1 MDYQLLLNKFA
12 SAEELP
18 SGSQQRRLHAC
29 LRRAIQQGI
38 LLAGTRLPSSRD
50 LAQELRI
57 ARNTVVYAY
66 EQLIT
71 EGFLIS
77 DRRGSV
83 VSQSFSGVAAA
94 RQVPAVSSRSKA
106 ALAQRAQ
113 SVLPLPVAAELSSGF
128 APGVPSLE
136 DFPVQLWRTMLDRTW
151 RSLGVAQLGYADA
164 AGEPSLRAAIAEYL
178 RALRGVDCDA
188 EQVIITDGTQ
198 SSLDLCAHAF
208 ADANDTVWMENPGY
222 IGAQIAFRAAQLKI
236 IGIQVDAQGLQA
248 TASDWEKHTP
258 KLIYVTPSHQYPTG
272 GVLGLERRLDLI
284 RHANLHGSLIIE
296 DDYDSEFRHDGPPL
310 SAMQGLVDDAPVLYL
325 GTFSKTL
332 FPALRIAYMVVP
344 KSLVKPMR
352 ALVAKASLRGRAA
365 DQLCLARFIQDGHF
379 ALHLRRM
386 RRLYRQRRDALV
398 SALVFELDRQFVG
411 APEIFSIVGQSAG
424 MHLALRF
431 HTKTLNDVEIST
443 FALAQGIV
451 APALS
456 VHQVG
461 KRMHGWHGLMLGYAQ
476 VKSEEIPALV
486 RKLVSISASYYDG
499 KTDCS
504 S

>member
-1 MDYQLLLNKFA
+1 MDYQLLLEKYLSSSDLPA
-12 SAEELP
+12 GSA
-18 SGSQQRRLHAC
+18 QRRLHAC

-57 ARNTVVYAY
+57 SRNTVVYAY

-83 VSQSFSGVAAA
+83 VSDIFSDMAATQ
-94 RQVPAVSSRSKA
+94 QVVPTPSQPCV

-113 SVLPLPVAAELSSGF
+113 GVMPLPVAAELNCGF
-128 APGVPSLE
+128 APGVPSLA

-151 RSLGVAQLGYADA
+151 RSLDSAQLGYSDA
-164 AGEPSLRAAIAEYL
+164 AGELRLRAAIAAYL
-178 RALRGVDCDA
+178 RALRGVECEA

-208 ADANDTVWMENPGY
+208 ADPQDKVWIENPGY
-222 IGAQIAFRAAQLKI
+222 IGAQIAFRAAQLDI
-236 IGIQVDAQGLQA
+236 IAIKVDEQGLA
-248 TASDWEKHTP
+248 PTASDWQRHAP
-258 KLIYVTPSHQYPTG
+258 KLIYVTPSHQFPTG
-272 GVLGLERRLDLI
+272 GVLGLERRMELI
-284 RHANLHGSLIIE
+284 RQAMLTGALIIE

-310 SAMQGLVDDAPVLYL
+310 AAMQGLVADAPVLYL

-344 KSLVKPMR
+344 KNLIHPLR
-352 ALVAKASLRGRAA
+352 ALVAKASLRGRSA
-365 DQLCLARFIQDGHF
+365 DQLCLARFIQEGHF

-386 RRLYRQRRDALV
+386 RRLYCQRRDCLVQALRI
-398 SALVFELDRQFVG
+398 ELDRQF
-411 APEIFSIVGQSAG
+411 ADADQLFSIVGQSAG

-431 HTKTLNDVEIST
+431 HTKLLDDVEISAR
-443 FALAQGIV
+443 ALAQGIV
-451 APALS
+451 VPALS
-456 VHQVG
+456 VHKVG
-461 KRMHGWHGLMLGYAQ
+461 KRSHSWQGLMLGYAQ
-476 VKSEEIPALV
+476 VTIEDIPVLV
-486 RKLVSISASYYDG
+486 HRLVKILLDQTAHQRA
-499 KTDCS
+499 
-504 S
+504 